1 MINHVASHKQVATN
15 VSFKYGDLGWRRQ
28 TQMEGR
34 LFHARWGHRSL
45 LGFEFRRPAWVL
57 LQCTHAHPPL
67 PPPNFNLLQLDRFR
81 GIGMHAFAA
90 NNNHVV
96 HTFDVRAGSVP
107 LEEVRHWHLIRR
119 PAVRACS
126 SNQNF
131 LSRLFPLCL

>member
-67 PPPNFNLLQLDRFR
+67 PPPQTLICYNLIDFVALACMHLLPTTITSFTRLTYAQVACPWRR
-81 GIGMHAFAA
+81 YGIG
-90 NNNHVV
+90 
-96 HTFDVRAGSVP
+96 
-107 LEEVRHWHLIRR
+107 I
-119 PAVRACS
+119 
-126 SNQNF
+126 
-131 LSRLFPLCL
+131 